1 MQILNHELK
10 KKNLMIKVSQWKKQ
24 LEGGFIPDKF
34 RSIEQSDKNFK
45 INMLWISKEM
55 KLYIASFK
63 INDNL

>member
-1 MQILNHELK
+1 
-10 KKNLMIKVSQWKKQ
+10 MIKMSQWKKQ
-24 LEGGFIPDKF
+24 LEGEFIPDKF